1 MNSQTASSEKISE
14 ALRLLEEAAKEKKDE
29 VRDLMADKYAHLKE
43 AVLGAEHKLADT
55 LTAAGQRAAEAA
67 ARAREKTKKVAAEV
81 DENVRE
87 NPWPYIGGAAL
98 GALLIGY
105 ILGRNRK

>member
-1 MNSQTASSEKISE
+1 MSSTTTSNEKITES
-14 ALRLLEEAAKEKKDE
+14 LHLLEEAAREKKED
-29 VRDLMADKYAHLKE
+29 VRALISDKYGHLKN
-43 AVLGAEHKLADT
+43 AMLDAEHRLADT

-67 ARAREKTKKVAAEV
+67 AQAKAKAKKTAEAV
-81 DENVRE
+81 DESVHE

-98 GALLIGY
+98 GALLLGY